1 MIILHAVGLNISR
14 DGMEVTSSA
23 QGGGVSAPSVE
34 VSTGFLI
41 IFIFYFLFPHLF
53 FFS

>member
-34 VSTGFLI
+34 VSTGFL
-41 IFIFYFLFPHLF
+41 FLFFCFLFPHF

>member
-34 VSTGFLI
+34 VSSFF
-41 IFIFYFLFPHLF
+41 IFYFYFLFPHLF
-53 FFS
+53 FRNGY

>member
-34 VSTGFLI
+34 VSSFVFVFVL
-41 IFIFYFLFPHLF
+41 FCYFFT
-53 FFS
+53 FFSFFP